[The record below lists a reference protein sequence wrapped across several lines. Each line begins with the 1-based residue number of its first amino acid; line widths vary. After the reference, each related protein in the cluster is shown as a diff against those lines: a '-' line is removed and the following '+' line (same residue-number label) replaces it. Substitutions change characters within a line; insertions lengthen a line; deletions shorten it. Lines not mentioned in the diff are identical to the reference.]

1 MLNKSF
7 LQGRL
12 TDDPV
17 MRYTGNNTPVCSF
30 SLAVERDFKNA
41 DGGKDVDFFN
51 CVAWRG
57 TGEFVKEYF
66 SKGSMMIV
74 HGRLQNRSYEDNN
87 GKTRFVTEIVA
98 DNVYFGESKRSG
110 TAGSPNDHEILQ
122 PSTFEEQEDDA
133 TTADTLP
140 F

>member
-12 TDDPV
+12 TDNPV

-30 SLAVERDFKNA
+30 SIACERDFKNE
-41 DGGKDVDFFN
+41 DGSRTVDFFD

-57 TGEFVKEYF
+57 TGEFIKEYF
-66 SKGSMMIV
+66 SKGSMILV
-74 HGRLQNRSYEDNN
+74 SGRLQKRSYEDNT
-87 GKTRFVTEIVA
+87 GKARFVTELVVENA
-98 DNVYFGESKRSG
+98 YFGESKRSG
-110 TAGSPNDHEILQ
+110 TAGSPNDHEVLQ
-122 PSTFEEQEDDA
+122 PSTFEEFEGDA
-133 TTADTLP
+133 EKDELP